1 MVRVVWKETLQLL
14 YHTIFHLI
22 PKGIRPNFC
31 VDVLDQQMN
40 LLYNSGI
47 VLQRIEMN
55 DWDRNN
61 LHFILDSDE
70 ATLEDFY
77 SWATEDDLA
86 YALSL
91 VREAKTE
98 LLVQEA
104 EILDE
109 LLTDAT
115 ADDVSEATTMLKQF
129 QL

>member
-1 MVRVVWKETLQLL
+1 
-14 YHTIFHLI
+14 
-22 PKGIRPNFC
+22 
-31 VDVLDQQMN
+31 
-40 LLYNSGI
+40 
-47 VLQRIEMN
+47 MN

-104 EILDE
+104 DILDE
-109 LLTDAT
+109 ILTNAT
-115 ADDVSEATTMLKQF
+115 AADVSEASAMLKQF

>member
-1 MVRVVWKETLQLL
+1 MS
-14 YHTIFHLI
+14 
-22 PKGIRPNFC
+22 
-31 VDVLDQQMN
+31 

-55 DWDRNN
+55 DWDRSN

-91 VREAKTE
+91 VRQARTE

-115 ADDVSEATTMLKQF
+115 AADVSEATAMLKQF

>member
-1 MVRVVWKETLQLL
+1 
-14 YHTIFHLI
+14 
-22 PKGIRPNFC
+22 
-31 VDVLDQQMN
+31 
-40 LLYNSGI
+40 
-47 VLQRIEMN
+47 MN

-70 ATLEDFY
+70 ETLQDFY

-98 LLVQEA
+98 LLIQEA
-104 EILDE
+104 DILDE
-109 LLTDAT
+109 ILTNAT
-115 ADDVSEATTMLKQF
+115 ADDVSEANTMLKQF